1 MSKVR
6 ILKEIQTATAYDKE
20 GNEHHVIVYGEVEIT
35 RPYKE
40 ITAEYEDVKISY
52 TRKTLKKVMTLSY
65 AICHPDDIF
74 DPKIGEEIAKRRI
87 KTDPLGTA
95 YTDCPTMFQK
105 EDLEAAV
112 TAKLSYIVT
121 NIEEYMRCKH
131 GNKKVKKIKKHLLDG
146 NN

>member
-6 ILKEIQTATAYDKE
+6 ILKEVQTATAYDKE

-40 ITAEYEDVKISY
+40 FINEFNDIKISY
-52 TRKTLKKVMTLSY
+52 TRKTLQKVMTLSY
-65 AICHPDDIF
+65 AICHPDDNF

-112 TAKLSYIVT
+112 TAKLAYIVS
-121 NIEEYMRCKH
+121 NIEKYI
-131 GNKKVKKIKKHLLDG
+131 KKV
-146 NN
+146 